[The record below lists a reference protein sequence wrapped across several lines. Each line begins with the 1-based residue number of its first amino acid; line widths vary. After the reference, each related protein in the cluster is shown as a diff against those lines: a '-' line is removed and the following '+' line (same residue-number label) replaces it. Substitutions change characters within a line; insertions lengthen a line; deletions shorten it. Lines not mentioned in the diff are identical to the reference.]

1 MDPRLG
7 RDSRQESTVARSRD
21 PGTIGGPAL
30 TLGAAALGAI
40 AVGALAIGAVAIGRL
55 AIGRARIRRLEIDE
69 LVVRRLRI
77 IEALEAPPSADPES
91 SSTVGD
97 AGNP

>member
-1 MDPRLG
+1 MDLHLG
-7 RDSRQESTVARSRD
+7 RDVRHLSAGAGSRD
-21 PGTIGGPAL
+21 VGTMAGPAL

-77 IEALEAPPSADPES
+77 IEALEAPPDADPGS
-91 SSTVGD
+91 
-97 AGNP
+97 

>member
-1 MDPRLG
+1 MDQRLR
-7 RDSRQESTVARSRD
+7 RDVRQGSDVVRSRD
-21 PGTIGGPAL
+21 PGTRAGPAL

-40 AVGALAIGAVAIGRL
+40 AVGALAIGAVAIGTL

-77 IEALEAPPSADPES
+77 VEALEAPPSADPES
-91 SSTVGD
+91 
-97 AGNP
+97 